1 MSDKVGIGTSQDKPL
16 PKTDLVIGELS
27 NEDIEFEEKDISLG
41 SIVCARAHSTTSD
54 FTTLPDLA
62 GNEAADEGGNVR

>member
-41 SIVCARAHSTTSD
+41 SIVCARAHSTTCD
-54 FTTLPDLA
+54 LTT
-62 GNEAADEGGNVR
+62 N

>member
-54 FTTLPDLA
+54 FTT
-62 GNEAADEGGNVR
+62 N